1 MKYQIVVEPEALE
14 DLYKIKTYITDQ
26 DSVSKANKFISE
38 LKDKIKSLSQMPQ
51 RCRKSYYTDKSDTY
65 DLIYKRYTI
74 VFQILEDRV
83 HILTIFRQKNYNS

>member
-51 RCRKSYYTDKSDTY
+51 RCRKAIILISPILMILSTKDT
-65 DLIYKRYTI
+65 
-74 VFQILEDRV
+74 Q
-83 HILTIFRQKNYNS
+83 